1 MLFEYYLTVIFM
13 KKTIA
18 CLLAAFAVIIF
29 PLQCFAEP
37 EVAEKNDT
45 IEDYAKSSIL
55 MCADTGDIIYE
66 KNAYEHLSPASVT
79 KIMSILLV
87 LEAIDSGKI
96 SLEDEVPAGENS
108 VKMGG
113 SQIWLE
119 LGEKMTVNELF
130 KAVVVASANDACTAL
145 GEYIAGSSQAFV
157 KLMNEKAQSLGLEN
171 TCFENCTGLD
181 DTIKNHYSCAYDLA
195 VIAREVLKHDL
206 IYNYST
212 IWLDYLR
219 NGKTELNNTNK
230 LVNKY
235 DGITGL
241 KTGTTS
247 KAGFCVC
254 ATAEREDMNLI
265 AVVLGA
271 DTSEHRF
278 QTASNLLD
286 FGFAEYAVVAPQI
299 DEAQITPVKIKNG
312 KVKSVVPIYNQT
324 DKLLVKK
331 GDINIIYTY
340 EIEDSVS
347 APVENGAELGEIS
360 IKNGDDVIKTIT
372 LVSPKAIE
380 KISFNYLNRNVT
392 EYLAKTVD
400 YRRILM

>member
-1 MLFEYYLTVIFM
+1 MLFEYDLLVIFM

-18 CLLAAFAVIIF
+18 CLLAVLAVILF

-37 EVAEKNDT
+37 EIAENNDT
-45 IEDYAKSSIL
+45 VEDYAKSSIL

-87 LEAIDSGKI
+87 LEALDSGKI
-96 SLEDEVPAGENS
+96 SLDDEVSAGENA

-119 LGEKMTVNELF
+119 FGEKMTVDELF
-130 KAVVVASANDACTAL
+130 KAVVIASANDACTAL

-157 KLMNEKAQSLGLEN
+157 KMMNERAQQLGLEN

-195 VIAREVLKHDL
+195 VIAREVLGHDL

-219 NGKTELNNTNK
+219 NGETELNNTNK

-254 ATAEREDMNLI
+254 ATAEREGMNLI

-271 DTSEHRF
+271 GTSDERF
-278 QTASNLLD
+278 QSASNLLD
-286 FGFAEYAVVAPQI
+286 FGFAEYTVVTPQI
-299 DEAQITPVKIKNG
+299 DETQITPVKIKNG
-312 KVKSVVPIYNQT
+312 KIKSVVPIYNQT
-324 DKLLVKK
+324 DKLLVMKGN
-331 GDINIIYTY
+331 GDITYTY
-340 EIEDSVS
+340 EIEESVF

-360 IKNGDDVIKTIT
+360 VKSGDSVIKTIS

-380 KISFNYLNRNVT
+380 KISFKYILKEILRN
-392 EYLAKTVD
+392 
-400 YRRILM
+400 I

>member
-1 MLFEYYLTVIFM
+1 MLFEYDLTVIFM

-18 CLLAAFAVIIF
+18 CLLATFAVMIF

-195 VIAREVLKHDL
+195 VIAREVQKHDL

-324 DKLLVKK
+324 DKLLIKK
-331 GDINIIYTY
+331 GDIDIIYTY

-380 KISFNYLNRNVT
+380 KISFNYILIEMLRN
-392 EYLAKTVD
+392 
-400 YRRILM
+400 I

>member
-1 MLFEYYLTVIFM
+1 MLFEYDLTVIFM

-230 LVNKY
+230 LVDKY

-380 KISFNYLNRNVT
+380 KISFNYILIEMLRN
-392 EYLAKTVD
+392 
-400 YRRILM
+400 I

>member
-1 MLFEYYLTVIFM
+1 MLFEYDLTVIFM

-18 CLLAAFAVIIF
+18 CLLATFAVMIF

-79 KIMSILLV
+79 KIMSILLM

-380 KISFNYLNRNVT
+380 KISFNYILIEMLRN
-392 EYLAKTVD
+392 
-400 YRRILM
+400 I

>member
-1 MLFEYYLTVIFM
+1 MLFEYDLTVIFM

-254 ATAEREDMNLI
+254 ATAERENMNLI

-312 KVKSVVPIYNQT
+312 KVKSVVPVYNQT

-380 KISFNYLNRNVT
+380 KISFNYILIEMLRN
-392 EYLAKTVD
+392 
-400 YRRILM
+400 I

>member
-1 MLFEYYLTVIFM
+1 MLFEYDLTVIFM
-13 KKTIA
+13 KKIIA

-360 IKNGDDVIKTIT
+360 IKNGEDVIKTIT

-380 KISFNYLNRNVT
+380 KISFNYILIEMLRN
-392 EYLAKTVD
+392 
-400 YRRILM
+400 I

>member
-1 MLFEYYLTVIFM
+1 MFFEYDLTVIFM

-45 IEDYAKSSIL
+45 IQDYAKSSIL

-195 VIAREVLKHDL
+195 VIAREVMKHDL

-380 KISFNYLNRNVT
+380 KISFNYILIEMLRN
-392 EYLAKTVD
+392 
-400 YRRILM
+400 I

>member
-1 MLFEYYLTVIFM
+1 MLFEYDLTVIFM

-37 EVAEKNDT
+37 EFAEKNDT

-219 NGKTELNNTNK
+219 NGKTELNNTNN

-380 KISFNYLNRNVT
+380 KISFNYILIEMLRN
-392 EYLAKTVD
+392 
-400 YRRILM
+400 I

>member
-113 SQIWLE
+113 SQIWIE

-380 KISFNYLNRNVT
+380 KISFNYILIEMLRN
-392 EYLAKTVD
+392 
-400 YRRILM
+400 I

>member
-1 MLFEYYLTVIFM
+1 MLFEYDLTVIFM

-130 KAVVVASANDACTAL
+130 KAVVVGSANDACTAL

-380 KISFNYLNRNVT
+380 KISFNYILIEMLRN
-392 EYLAKTVD
+392 
-400 YRRILM
+400 I

>member
-145 GEYIAGSSQAFV
+145 VEYIAGSSQAFV

-380 KISFNYLNRNVT
+380 KISFNYILIEMLRN
-392 EYLAKTVD
+392 
-400 YRRILM
+400 I

>member
-1 MLFEYYLTVIFM
+1 
-13 KKTIA
+13 
-18 CLLAAFAVIIF
+18 
-29 PLQCFAEP
+29 
-37 EVAEKNDT
+37 
-45 IEDYAKSSIL
+45 
-55 MCADTGDIIYE
+55 
-66 KNAYEHLSPASVT
+66 
-79 KIMSILLV
+79 
-87 LEAIDSGKI
+87 
-96 SLEDEVPAGENS
+96 
-108 VKMGG
+108 
-113 SQIWLE
+113 
-119 LGEKMTVNELF
+119 
-130 KAVVVASANDACTAL
+130 
-145 GEYIAGSSQAFV
+145 
-157 KLMNEKAQSLGLEN
+157 MNEKAQSLGLEN

-380 KISFNYLNRNVT
+380 KISFNYILIEMLRN
-392 EYLAKTVD
+392 
-400 YRRILM
+400 I

>member
-1 MLFEYYLTVIFM
+1 MLFEYDLTVIFM

-29 PLQCFAEP
+29 PLQCFADP
-37 EVAEKNDT
+37 EIAKKNDT

-87 LEAIDSGKI
+87 LEAIDSDKI

-181 DTIKNHYSCAYDLA
+181 DTIQNHYSCAYDLA

-331 GDINIIYTY
+331 GEIDITYAY

-360 IKNGDDVIKTIT
+360 IKSGDDVIKTIT

-380 KISFNYLNRNVT
+380 KISFNYILIEMLRN
-392 EYLAKTVD
+392 
-400 YRRILM
+400 I

>member
-1 MLFEYYLTVIFM
+1 MLFEYDLTVIFM

-18 CLLAAFAVIIF
+18 CLLAAFAVMIF

-96 SLEDEVPAGENS
+96 SLEDEVPAGENG

-254 ATAEREDMNLI
+254 ATAERENMNLI

-312 KVKSVVPIYNQT
+312 KVKSVVPVYNQT

-380 KISFNYLNRNVT
+380 KISFNYILIEMLRN
-392 EYLAKTVD
+392 
-400 YRRILM
+400 I

>member
-1 MLFEYYLTVIFM
+1 MLFEYDLTVIFM
-13 KKTIA
+13 KKIIA

-195 VIAREVLKHDL
+195 VIAREVMKHDL

-380 KISFNYLNRNVT
+380 KISFNYILIEMLRN
-392 EYLAKTVD
+392 
-400 YRRILM
+400 I

>member
-247 KAGFCVC
+247 TAGFCVC

-380 KISFNYLNRNVT
+380 KISFNYILIEMLRN
-392 EYLAKTVD
+392 
-400 YRRILM
+400 I

>member
-1 MLFEYYLTVIFM
+1 MLFEYDLTVIFM

-18 CLLAAFAVIIF
+18 CLLAAFAVMIF

-254 ATAEREDMNLI
+254 ATAERENMNLI
-265 AVVLGA
+265 SVVLGA

-312 KVKSVVPIYNQT
+312 KVKSVVPVYNQT

-380 KISFNYLNRNVT
+380 KISFNYILIEMLRN
-392 EYLAKTVD
+392 
-400 YRRILM
+400 I

>member
-18 CLLAAFAVIIF
+18 CLLAAFAVIIL

-380 KISFNYLNRNVT
+380 KISFNYILIEMLRN
-392 EYLAKTVD
+392 
-400 YRRILM
+400 I

>member
-1 MLFEYYLTVIFM
+1 MLFEYDLTVIFM

-195 VIAREVLKHDL
+195 VIAMEVLKHDL

-312 KVKSVVPIYNQT
+312 KVKSVVPVYNQT

-380 KISFNYLNRNVT
+380 KISFNYILIEMLRN
-392 EYLAKTVD
+392 
-400 YRRILM
+400 I

>member
-1 MLFEYYLTVIFM
+1 MLFEYDLSVIFM
-13 KKTIA
+13 KKIIA
-18 CLLAAFAVIIF
+18 VFLAVLTTFIIPF
-29 PLQCFAEP
+29 QCVAAENK
-37 EVAEKNDT
+37 EESSETVADF
-45 IEDYAKSSIL
+45 AKSSIL

-96 SLEDEVPAGENS
+96 SLEDEVTAGENA

-119 LGEKMTVNELF
+119 LGEKMTVDELF

-145 GEYIAGSSQAFV
+145 GEFIAGSSQGFV
-157 KLMNEKAQSLGLEN
+157 KMMNEKAASLGLEN
-171 TCFENCTGLD
+171 TYFENCTGLD
-181 DTIKNHYSCAYDLA
+181 DTTKNHYSCAYDLA
-195 VIAREVLKHDL
+195 VIACEVLKHEL

-212 IWLDYLR
+212 VWLDYLR
-219 NGKTELNNTNK
+219 NGETELNNTNK

-254 ATAEREDMNLI
+254 ATAKRDDMNLI

-271 DTSEHRF
+271 DTSELRF
-278 QTASNLLD
+278 ETAANLLN
-286 FGFAEYAVVAPQI
+286 FGFAEYTVITPQI
-299 DEAQITPVKIKNG
+299 DESQITSVKIKNG
-312 KVKSVVPIYNQT
+312 KIKSVVPIYNQT

-331 GDINIIYTY
+331 GKTDISYSY
-340 EIEDSVS
+340 EIEDSIA
-347 APVENGAELGEIS
+347 APVDQGAELGTIS
-360 IKNGDDVIKTIT
+360 VHYGDDVIKSIT
-372 LVSPKAIE
+372 LVSPKKIE
-380 KISFNYLNRNVT
+380 KIGFNYILIEMLRN
-392 EYLAKTVD
+392 
-400 YRRILM
+400 I

>member
-145 GEYIAGSSQAFV
+145 GEYIAGSSPAFV

-380 KISFNYLNRNVT
+380 KISFNYILIEMLRN
-392 EYLAKTVD
+392 
-400 YRRILM
+400 I

>member
-1 MLFEYYLTVIFM
+1 MLFEYDLTVIFM
-13 KKTIA
+13 KKIIA

-66 KNAYEHLSPASVT
+66 KSIVSMNVAVKNAYEHLSPASVT

-235 DGITGL
+235 DGINGL

-380 KISFNYLNRNVT
+380 KISFNYILIEMLRN
-392 EYLAKTVD
+392 
-400 YRRILM
+400 I

>member
-1 MLFEYYLTVIFM
+1 MLFEYDLTVIFM

-29 PLQCFAEP
+29 PLQCFADP

-113 SQIWLE
+113 SQIWLK

-181 DTIKNHYSCAYDLA
+181 DTIQNHYSCAYDLA

-331 GDINIIYTY
+331 GEINISYAY

-360 IKNGDDVIKTIT
+360 IKSGDDVIKTIT

-380 KISFNYLNRNVT
+380 KISFNYILIEMLRN
-392 EYLAKTVD
+392 
-400 YRRILM
+400 I

>member
-1 MLFEYYLTVIFM
+1 MLFEYDLTVIFM

-195 VIAREVLKHDL
+195 VIARKVLKHDL

-380 KISFNYLNRNVT
+380 KISFNYILIEMLRN
-392 EYLAKTVD
+392 
-400 YRRILM
+400 I

>member
-1 MLFEYYLTVIFM
+1 MLFEYDLSVIFM

-18 CLLAAFAVIIF
+18 VFLAVLTTFIIPF
-29 PLQCFAEP
+29 QCVAAENKG
-37 EVAEKNDT
+37 ESSETVADF
-45 IEDYAKSSIL
+45 AKSSIL

-79 KIMSILLV
+79 KIMTILLV

-96 SLEDEVPAGENS
+96 SLEDEVTAGENA

-119 LGEKMTVNELF
+119 LGEKMTVDELF

-145 GEYIAGSSQAFV
+145 GEFIAGSSQGFV
-157 KLMNEKAQSLGLEN
+157 KMMNEKAASLGLEN
-171 TCFENCTGLD
+171 TYFENCTGLD
-181 DTIKNHYSCAYDLA
+181 DTTKNHYSCAYDLA
-195 VIAREVLKHDL
+195 VIACEVLKHEL

-212 IWLDYLR
+212 VWLDYLR
-219 NGKTELNNTNK
+219 NGETELNNTNK

-254 ATAEREDMNLI
+254 ATAKRDDMNLI

-271 DTSEHRF
+271 DTSELRF
-278 QTASNLLD
+278 ETAANLLN
-286 FGFAEYAVVAPQI
+286 FGFAEYTVITPQI
-299 DEAQITPVKIKNG
+299 DESQITSVKIKNG
-312 KVKSVVPIYNQT
+312 KIKSVVPIYNQT

-331 GDINIIYTY
+331 GETDISYSY
-340 EIEDSVS
+340 EIEDSIA
-347 APVENGAELGEIS
+347 APVDQGAELGTIS
-360 IKNGDDVIKTIT
+360 VHYGDDVIKSIT
-372 LVSPKAIE
+372 LVSPKKIE
-380 KISFNYLNRNVT
+380 KIGFNYILIEMLRN
-392 EYLAKTVD
+392 
-400 YRRILM
+400 I